1 MNILAFLIAIYA
13 LVMILL
19 HVFTGKILKTWREQP
34 GSRISRWC
42 PPRLALRTEG
52 LFWLLALAAWFLWA
66 SLALKV
72 LVVVFAAIH
81 LGIWGASE
89 LKGNSNMVSAFN
101 TTPATRRAIVVF
113 DLIEALVLTALSVL
127 AVLYLIHGR

>member
-1 MNILAFLIAIYA
+1 MNILAFLVAVYA

-19 HVFTGKILKTWREQP
+19 HVFTGKILKTWHEQP
-34 GSRISRWC
+34 GSRISRWF

-52 LFWLLALAAWFLWA
+52 LFWLLALGAWFLWV
-66 SLALKV
+66 SLVLKV

-81 LGIWGASE
+81 LSIWGASE
-89 LKGNSNMVSAFN
+89 LKRKSNMVSALN
-101 TTPATRRAIVVF
+101 TTPAMRRAIVVF
-113 DLIEALVLTALSVL
+113 DLTEALMLTALSVL